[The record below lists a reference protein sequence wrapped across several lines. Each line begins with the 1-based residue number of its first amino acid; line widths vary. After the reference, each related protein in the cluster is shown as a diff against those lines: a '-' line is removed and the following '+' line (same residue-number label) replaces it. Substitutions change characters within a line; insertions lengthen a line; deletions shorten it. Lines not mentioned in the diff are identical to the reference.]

1 MIVWDSA
8 EPKKLTNTGSIV
20 PIEAISL
27 RAFTVVPTLLINALV
42 VRSACINPEHTFIDI
57 WREDDH

>member
-57 WREDDH
+57 